1 MLRSMTGFGAA
12 ETENESYKV
21 HVEVKSVN
29 QRFLDLAF
37 HMPRLLNVWEDELR
51 NRIKEKAARG
61 KMDVYVTLVDK
72 REMEAC
78 VRVNHGLAKGYH
90 GALNEISDLLHLPR
104 NGDVTAIAAY
114 PDVLVMEERTSLEG
128 GEEVLFPALE
138 QALESLDAMR
148 QREGMNIQQDFQQRL
163 AELESMVDKVSA
175 LAPEIVEAYRQ
186 RLQKMMAELL
196 ADKDFDETR
205 IIQETALYADKVNY
219 NFMQWTLKRNAGAV
233 HFTDEQME
241 WLRLVKDHIAASL
254 SISADDLDYTPFDR
268 KGGLGRFYEVFG
280 DQYLEIL
287 DEMNIE
293 LVA

>member
-1 MLRSMTGFGAA
+1 MTGFGAA

-128 GEEVLFPALE
+128 CEEVLFPALE

-219 NFMQWTLKRNAGAV
+219 TEEIVRLKS
-233 HFTDEQME
+233 HFQQFRQM
-241 WLRLVKDHIAASL
+241 VAA
-254 SISADDLDYTPFDR
+254 AEGPVGRKLDF
-268 KGGLGRFYEVFG
+268 LI
-280 DQYLEIL
+280 Q
-287 DEMNIE
+287 EMNREANTIGSKANNAAAAQIVVDIKSEIE
-293 LVA
+293 KLREQVQNIE

>member
-205 IIQETALYADKVNY
+205 IIQETAIYADKVNY
-219 NFMQWTLKRNAGAV
+219 TEEIVRLKSHFQQFRQMVAAV
-233 HFTDEQME
+233 EGPVG
-241 WLRLVKDHIAASL
+241 RK
-254 SISADDLDYTPFDR
+254 LDF
-268 KGGLGRFYEVFG
+268 LI
-280 DQYLEIL
+280 Q
-287 DEMNIE
+287 EMNREANTIGSKANNAAAAQIVVDIKSEIE
-293 LVA
+293 KLREQVQNIE

>member
-12 ETENESYKV
+12 ESENESYKV

-90 GALNEISDLLHLPR
+90 GALNEISDLLRLPR

-128 GEEVLFPALE
+128 CEEVLFPALA
-138 QALESLDAMR
+138 QAMESLDAMR
-148 QREGMNIQQDFQQRL
+148 QREGMNIQKDFLQRL
-163 AELESMVDKVSA
+163 TELEVMVDRVSA

-205 IIQETALYADKVNY
+205 IIQETAIYADKVNY
-219 NFMQWTLKRNAGAV
+219 TEEIVRLKS
-233 HFTDEQME
+233 HFQQFRQMVATE
-241 WLRLVKDHIAASL
+241 EGSVGRK
-254 SISADDLDYTPFDR
+254 LDF
-268 KGGLGRFYEVFG
+268 LI
-280 DQYLEIL
+280 Q
-287 DEMNIE
+287 EMNREANTIGSKANNAAAAQIVVDIKSEIE
-293 LVA
+293 KLREQVQNIE

>member
-219 NFMQWTLKRNAGAV
+219 TEEIVRLKSHFQQFRQMVAAV
-233 HFTDEQME
+233 EGPVG
-241 WLRLVKDHIAASL
+241 RK
-254 SISADDLDYTPFDR
+254 LDF
-268 KGGLGRFYEVFG
+268 LI
-280 DQYLEIL
+280 Q
-287 DEMNIE
+287 EMNREANTIGSKANNAAAAQIVVDIKSEIE
-293 LVA
+293 KLREQVQNIE

>member
-1 MLRSMTGFGAA
+1 VLRSMTGFGAA

-219 NFMQWTLKRNAGAV
+219 TEEIVRLKS
-233 HFTDEQME
+233 HFQQFRQM
-241 WLRLVKDHIAASL
+241 VAA
-254 SISADDLDYTPFDR
+254 AEGPVGRKLDF
-268 KGGLGRFYEVFG
+268 LI
-280 DQYLEIL
+280 Q
-287 DEMNIE
+287 EMNREANTIGSKANNAAAAQIVVDIKSEIE
-293 LVA
+293 KLREQVQNIE

>member
-128 GEEVLFPALE
+128 CEEVLFPALE

-219 NFMQWTLKRNAGAV
+219 TEEIVRLKS
-233 HFTDEQME
+233 HFQQFRQM
-241 WLRLVKDHIAASL
+241 VAA
-254 SISADDLDYTPFDR
+254 AEGPVGRKLDF
-268 KGGLGRFYEVFG
+268 LI
-280 DQYLEIL
+280 Q
-287 DEMNIE
+287 EMNREANTIGSKANNAAAAQIVVDIKSEIE
-293 LVA
+293 KIREQVQNIE

>member
-128 GEEVLFPALE
+128 CEEVLFPALE

-205 IIQETALYADKVNY
+205 IIQETAIYADKVNY
-219 NFMQWTLKRNAGAV
+219 TEEIVRLKS
-233 HFTDEQME
+233 HFQQFRQM
-241 WLRLVKDHIAASL
+241 VAA
-254 SISADDLDYTPFDR
+254 AEGPVGRKLDF
-268 KGGLGRFYEVFG
+268 LI
-280 DQYLEIL
+280 Q
-287 DEMNIE
+287 EMNREANTIGSKANNAAAAQIVVDIKSEIE
-293 LVA
+293 KLREQVQNIE

>member
-12 ETENESYKV
+12 GSENESYKV

-72 REMEAC
+72 RETEAC

-128 GEEVLFPALE
+128 CEEVLFPALE

-148 QREGMNIQQDFQQRL
+148 QREGMNIQQDFLKRL

-186 RLQKMMAELL
+186 RLQKMMEELL
-196 ADKDFDETR
+196 ADKEFDETR
-205 IIQETALYADKVNY
+205 IIQETAIYADKVNY
-219 NFMQWTLKRNAGAV
+219 TEEIVRLKS
-233 HFTDEQME
+233 HFQQFRQM
-241 WLRLVKDHIAASL
+241 IAA
-254 SISADDLDYTPFDR
+254 AEGPVGRKLDF
-268 KGGLGRFYEVFG
+268 LI
-280 DQYLEIL
+280 Q
-287 DEMNIE
+287 EMNREANTIGSKANNAAAAQIVVDIKSEIE
-293 LVA
+293 KLREQVQNIE

>member
-219 NFMQWTLKRNAGAV
+219 TEEIVRLKS
-233 HFTDEQME
+233 HFQQFRQM
-241 WLRLVKDHIAASL
+241 VAA
-254 SISADDLDYTPFDR
+254 AEGPVGRKLDF
-268 KGGLGRFYEVFG
+268 LI
-280 DQYLEIL
+280 Q
-287 DEMNIE
+287 EMNREANTIGSKANNAAAAQIVVDIKSEIE
-293 LVA
+293 KLREQVQNIE

>member
-1 MLRSMTGFGAA
+1 MTGFGAA

-72 REMEAC
+72 REMEVC

-219 NFMQWTLKRNAGAV
+219 TEEIVRLKS
-233 HFTDEQME
+233 HFQQFRQM
-241 WLRLVKDHIAASL
+241 VAA
-254 SISADDLDYTPFDR
+254 AEGPVGRKLDF
-268 KGGLGRFYEVFG
+268 LI
-280 DQYLEIL
+280 Q
-287 DEMNIE
+287 EMNREANTIG
-293 LVA
+293 

>member
-128 GEEVLFPALE
+128 CEEVLFPALE

-219 NFMQWTLKRNAGAV
+219 TEEIVRLKS
-233 HFTDEQME
+233 HFQQFRQM
-241 WLRLVKDHIAASL
+241 VAA
-254 SISADDLDYTPFDR
+254 AEGPVGRKLDF
-268 KGGLGRFYEVFG
+268 LI
-280 DQYLEIL
+280 Q
-287 DEMNIE
+287 EMNREANTIGSKANNAAAAQIVVDIKSEIE
-293 LVA
+293 KLREQVQNIE

>member
-1 MLRSMTGFGAA
+1 MTGFGAA

-219 NFMQWTLKRNAGAV
+219 TEEIVRLKS
-233 HFTDEQME
+233 HFQQFRQM
-241 WLRLVKDHIAASL
+241 VAA
-254 SISADDLDYTPFDR
+254 AEGPVGRKLDF
-268 KGGLGRFYEVFG
+268 LI
-280 DQYLEIL
+280 Q
-287 DEMNIE
+287 EMNREANTIGSKANNAAAAQIVVDIKSEIE
-293 LVA
+293 KLREQVQNIE

>member
-1 MLRSMTGFGAA
+1 MTGFGAA

-219 NFMQWTLKRNAGAV
+219 TEEIVRLKSHFQQFRQMVAAV
-233 HFTDEQME
+233 EGPVG
-241 WLRLVKDHIAASL
+241 RK
-254 SISADDLDYTPFDR
+254 LDF
-268 KGGLGRFYEVFG
+268 LI
-280 DQYLEIL
+280 Q
-287 DEMNIE
+287 EMNREANTIGSKANNAAAAQIVVDIKSEIE
-293 LVA
+293 KLREQVQNIE

>member
-175 LAPEIVEAYRQ
+175 LASEIVEAYRQ

-219 NFMQWTLKRNAGAV
+219 TEEIVRLKS
-233 HFTDEQME
+233 HFQQFRQM
-241 WLRLVKDHIAASL
+241 VAA
-254 SISADDLDYTPFDR
+254 AEGPVGRKLDF
-268 KGGLGRFYEVFG
+268 LI
-280 DQYLEIL
+280 Q
-287 DEMNIE
+287 EMNREANTIGSKANNAAAAQIVVDIKSEIE
-293 LVA
+293 KLREQVQNIE